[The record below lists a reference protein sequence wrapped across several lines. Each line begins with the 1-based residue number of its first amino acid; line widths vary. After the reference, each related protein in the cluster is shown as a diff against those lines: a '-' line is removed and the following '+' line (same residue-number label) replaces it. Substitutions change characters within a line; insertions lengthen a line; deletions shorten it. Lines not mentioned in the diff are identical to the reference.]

1 MNRDTFFN
9 QKIRLRYME
18 ARLFLDGE
26 VNQSAII
33 KLGVTRQVAGADF
46 KAYLAAHKGVMRYD
60 ANLKKYILSGRHKP
74 KLLHENQLEDFA
86 HFVERI
92 LVIASKGGT

>member
-1 MNRDTFFN
+1 MNSSTFFN
-9 QKIRLRYME
+9 KKIRLRYME

-33 KLGVTRQVAGADF
+33 KLGVTRQAAGADF
-46 KAYLAAHKGVMRYD
+46 KAYLSAHKGVMRYD
-60 ANLKKYILSGRHKP
+60 ASLKKYILSGRHKP
-74 KLLHENQLEDFA
+74 KLLHENQLADFA

-92 LVIASKGGT
+92 FAIASQGDE